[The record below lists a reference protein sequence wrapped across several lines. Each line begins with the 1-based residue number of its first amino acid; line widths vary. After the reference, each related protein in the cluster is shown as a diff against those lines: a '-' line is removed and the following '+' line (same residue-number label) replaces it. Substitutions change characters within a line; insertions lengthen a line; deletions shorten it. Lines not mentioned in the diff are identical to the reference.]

1 MGKRYIREN
10 FTENC
15 ENEVDKRQDFKE
27 DDEKIV

>member
-10 FTENC
+10 FTENS
-15 ENEVDKRQDFKE
+15 ENEVDKRYDFKE